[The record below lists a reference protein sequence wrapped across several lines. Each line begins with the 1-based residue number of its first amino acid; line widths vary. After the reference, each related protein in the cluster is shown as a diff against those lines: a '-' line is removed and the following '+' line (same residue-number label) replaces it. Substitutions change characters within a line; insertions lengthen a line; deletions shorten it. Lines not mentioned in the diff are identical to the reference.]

1 MEEEKSYTQIE
12 TLPPHRNFIPVG
24 SRSMKIPIKRG
35 NRYFDLN
42 GLMYVVIYS
51 KPDMI
56 KLMPIK
62 KNAMID
68 VWDVDE
74 FKNQV
79 MLLKFTNVPHPP
91 INRENVSEH
100 LLEYQFNILGKTMA
114 NTVTETEWKEEWKM
128 TKKQKEI
135 FKSYAFGVLK
145 KVFKFNGAKTRETY
159 EFFDKNFGLL
169 TL

>member
-1 MEEEKSYTQIE
+1 MEQEKSYTQIE
-12 TLPPHRNFIPVG
+12 TLPP
-24 SRSMKIPIKRG
+24 RSFTPIHLRSIKIPINRG
-35 NRYFDLN
+35 SRYFDLY
-42 GLMYVVIYS
+42 GVVHVVIYS
-51 KPDMI
+51 KPDTV

-74 FKNQV
+74 FRNQV
-79 MLLKFTNVPHPP
+79 MLLKFTHVPHPP

-114 NTVTETEWKEEWKM
+114 NTVTETEWKKEWKM

-135 FKSYAFGVLK
+135 FKGYSL
-145 KVFKFNGAKTRETY
+145 
-159 EFFDKNFGLL
+159 GLL
-169 TL
+169 K

>member
-12 TLPPHRNFIPVG
+12 TLPPHNFIPVYL
-24 SRSMKIPIKRG
+24 RSMKIPIKRG
-35 NRYFDLN
+35 SRYFDVSGIMN
-42 GLMYVVIYS
+42 VVIYS
-51 KPDMI
+51 KPDVI
-56 KLMPIK
+56 KLMPLK
-62 KNAMID
+62 ENAMID

-91 INRENVSEH
+91 INRANVSEH
-100 LLEYQFNILGKTMA
+100 LLEYQFNIIGKTMA
-114 NTVTETEWKEEWKM
+114 NTITEAEWKKEWKL
-128 TKKQKEI
+128 TKKQKEM
-135 FKSYAFGVLK
+135 FKSYAVGILK
-145 KVFKFNGAKTRETY
+145 KVFRFNGAKARETY

>member
-1 MEEEKSYTQIE
+1 MEQEKSYTQIE
-12 TLPPHRNFIPVG
+12 TFPPSSFTPVYL
-24 SRSMKIPIKRG
+24 RSIKIPTNRG
-35 NRYFDLN
+35 SRYFDLY
-42 GLMYVVIYS
+42 GTVHVVIYS
-51 KPDMI
+51 KSDMI

-114 NTVTETEWKEEWKM
+114 NTVTETEWKKEWKM

-135 FKSYAFGVLK
+135 FKSYALGVLK
-145 KVFKFNGAKTRETY
+145 KVFKFNGTKARETY

>member
-12 TLPPHRNFIPVG
+12 TLPPNTFIPVHL
-24 SRSMKIPIKRG
+24 RSIKIPITRG
-35 NRYFDLN
+35 SRYFDLY
-42 GLMYVVIYS
+42 GVVHVVIYS
-51 KPDMI
+51 KPDVI

-62 KNAMID
+62 DNAMID

-79 MLLKFTNVPHPP
+79 RLLKFTHVPHPP
-91 INRENVSEH
+91 ISRTNVSEH
-100 LLEYQFNILGKTMA
+100 LLEYQFNIIGKTMA
-114 NTVTETEWKEEWKM
+114 NTVTETEWKKEWKL

-135 FKSYAFGVLK
+135 FKSYALGILK
-145 KVFKFNGAKTRETY
+145 KVFRFNGAKARETY

>member
-114 NTVTETEWKEEWKM
+114 NIQELCFWSFE
-128 TKKQKEI
+128 
-135 FKSYAFGVLK
+135 KSF
-145 KVFKFNGAKTRETY
+145 
-159 EFFDKNFGLL
+159 
-169 TL
+169 